1 MSYAFRVGL
10 FAFFLFAGIHQ
21 LGSGSEQ
28 CIRQRAAM
36 ISCRGTSVAG
46 YLAVGAPD
54 SLRFGQVD
62 DLQAAL
68 AKRARETSMTRV
80 VGQRVGVVSWP

>member
-1 MSYAFRVGL
+1 MSDACCVGL

-28 CIRQRAAM
+28 CIGHSRGNDLGAAG
-36 ISCRGTSVAG
+36 RPVAVCQ
-46 YLAVGAPD
+46 AVGAAD
-54 SLRFGQVD
+54 SVEVFAQVD

-68 AKRARETSMTRV
+68 AKRAARRL
-80 VGQRVGVVSWP
+80 